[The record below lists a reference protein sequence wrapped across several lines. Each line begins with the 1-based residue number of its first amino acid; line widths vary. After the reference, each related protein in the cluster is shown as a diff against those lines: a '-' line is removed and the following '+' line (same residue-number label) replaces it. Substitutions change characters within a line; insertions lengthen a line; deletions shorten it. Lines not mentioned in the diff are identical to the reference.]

1 MTVTT
6 KTLSAL
12 VFVAL
17 VGLSGCAHDY
27 RADQTLGASVNAAIR
42 QQAIPPKE
50 PVRDGLASGLDGQ
63 SAKFT
68 LDRYHKSFEQPTGVG
83 NVYTIGVGTG
93 GDTGGAMAK

>member
-1 MTVTT
+1 MNMTT
-6 KTLSAL
+6 KKLAAL
-12 VFVAL
+12 VSLGLA
-17 VGLSGCAHDY
+17 GLSGCAHDY
-27 RADQTLGASVNAAIR
+27 RSDRTLGATVNEAIR